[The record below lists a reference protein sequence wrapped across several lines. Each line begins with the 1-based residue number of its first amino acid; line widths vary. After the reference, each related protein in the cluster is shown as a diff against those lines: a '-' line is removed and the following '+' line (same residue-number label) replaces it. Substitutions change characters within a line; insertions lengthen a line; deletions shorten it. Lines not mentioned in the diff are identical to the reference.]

1 LHIRQAVATFS
12 TTFGINERMAVLS
25 EFRPRRPD
33 VSPLARVVDAEASR
47 LCAVIE
53 TSADFQTRQQA
64 LAELKLLAHNLR
76 VCMEVMGCG
85 VPEFSESAA
94 RRELAA

>member
-1 LHIRQAVATFS
+1 MGAISKFRS
-12 TTFGINERMAVLS
+12 RMP
-25 EFRPRRPD
+25 E

-53 TSADFQTRQQA
+53 TAADYQTREQA

-76 VCMEVMGCG
+76 VCMEAMDCG
-85 VPEFSESAA
+85 VPEFSKTAT